1 MIISTVASKLL
12 YFSIVIFT
20 NSVMQENYS
29 TFFQAVLWMAV
40 KHQDKVKNTKSRSIL
55 FFFINYF
62 YFLMILESYPDLGQR
77 NSGQWDWRDTRY
89 GIQVHHLQSFR
100 SGFGIIIM
108 YPDPS
113 VSDKFSLL
121 MIWFAITQYFLREL
135 DKQIFL
141 KLNYR
146 YVCTLKMKFRLI
158 FFHILYVSVRI
169 RKRALILAS

>member
-89 GIQVHHLQSFR
+89 GI
-100 SGFGIIIM
+100 
-108 YPDPS
+108 
-113 VSDKFSLL
+113 
-121 MIWFAITQYFLREL
+121 
-135 DKQIFL
+135 
-141 KLNYR
+141 
-146 YVCTLKMKFRLI
+146 
-158 FFHILYVSVRI
+158 
-169 RKRALILAS
+169 